1 MVFAR
6 KACWVAVLVLGVTM
20 SGCGNGG
27 SGATLF
33 QLVDP
38 NDSGVLFAN
47 TLQETVA
54 MNITTFPHLYNGGG
68 VAVGDING
76 DDLPDLFFT
85 GTQVSDRL
93 YVNKGDLQFED
104 ATAGAGILP
113 TDQGTS
119 RGVTMAD
126 VNSDGHLDIYVC
138 RGGTNE
144 QEHVPNQLFVNNG
157 DGTFSERA
165 EEFGLADA
173 GFSIQATFFDYDLDG
188 DLDAFVLN
196 APIRFED
203 PSRLAGGALHVALD
217 RYTSDR
223 LYRND
228 GGRFVDVTE
237 EAGVASYAF
246 GLSTTVADFNEDG
259 WPDMYVANDF
269 VVPDFLYINNGD
281 GTFSEPT
288 PEAFP
293 HTTFFSMGSDAADMN
308 NDGHVD
314 LMVLDMN
321 AEDSRRQKLLATG
334 MSYDG
339 HRLRMEQGYR
349 HQVMRNALHVNNGDG
364 TFSETGQLAG
374 ISNTDWSWGP
384 VLADFDNDG
393 LRDVFIANGYRRDV
407 TNLDYM
413 QFTVDSLRRAG
424 GEVDRIEDFLDL
436 VPTEKLQNYAYRN
449 RGDLTFEN
457 VSEAWG
463 LDDATFSNGT
473 AYADLDL
480 DGDLDLVI
488 NDLDG
493 TARLYR
499 NLSDTHYANRNWLVI
514 AFDGPEL
521 NPFGMGA
528 RVRVLGVGPD
538 TSVSIT
544 AENFTTRGF
553 YSAVEP
559 VLHFGLG
566 EEMTSASV
574 EVTWPDGQVQRL
586 EDVGMNERL
595 VLHYADASD
604 AAGEEV
610 PSGALLFHSVEG
622 LIGFAHTEDTFVD
635 FRRDL
640 LIPHMHS
647 REGPPLAAADVNG
660 DGLDDLF
667 VGGAAGQA
675 GQLFLQQGDGSFQ
688 TAADAPFSA
697 DASSEDT
704 RALFFDANG
713 DGVLDLYVA
722 SGGSHLTSQ
731 DESAAQAYQDRL
743 YMGDG
748 QGGFQP
754 AEGSLPLMPVPT
766 GAVAAG
772 DVDGDGDAD
781 LFVGGRVVPG
791 RWPESPRS
799 YLLINEGGRFTDQT
813 EALAPGL
820 AEVGLVTG
828 AVFADVDGDG
838 SEELVIAG
846 EWMAPQV
853 WSANGSGGLEL
864 VSENGLA
871 AYMGWWNTLSAVDV
885 DGDGDV
891 DLLGGNLGLNSRIRG
906 SLEQPVRIYAK
917 DFDNNG
923 SLDPILTLVYPDG
936 GEYPIHRREMMMK
949 QLPYLQQ
956 RFPRYGRYAA
966 STIDEV
972 FRASELEGALTREA
986 GWFSSTWFEN
996 DGAGQFIAHALPMEA
1011 QVAPIYAFVMRDVNG
1026 DGHVDLIAAGNN
1038 RFADVE
1044 RGPYDAGR
1052 GLVLLGNGQG
1062 GWESV
1067 PTRRHGLA
1075 LSGDVRSLVWL
1086 RNSSNGWL
1094 VAGNNDA
1101 PVQVRAIG
1109 SGS

>member
-1 MVFAR
+1 KFEDITEQAG
-6 KACWVAVLVLGVTM
+6 VAGRDSSISTGSTM
-20 SGCGNGG
+20 ADVDEDGDLDIYVCNTGHPDWSIDRRNQLFINDG
-27 SGATLF
+27 SGVFTESAEAFGLDSESYSNHATFFDYDRDGDLDMYLLNHPTDFSRANQVRHAPHQPEEYATDLF
-33 QLVDP
+33 FR
-38 NDSGVLFAN
+38 NDGDHFTDVSAEAGIQNFAFGLSA
-47 TLQETVA
+47 TA
-54 MNITTFPHLYNGGG
+54 
-68 VAVGDING
+68 GDING
-76 DDLPDLFFT
+76 DGWMDVFVANDYVIPDFLYLNNGDGTFT
-85 GTQVSDRL
+85 ESGMEAMPHTAHSGMGSD
-93 YVNKGDLQFED
+93 V
-104 ATAGAGILP
+104 
-113 TDQGTS
+113 
-119 RGVTMAD
+119 AD
-126 VNSDGHLDIYVC
+126 INNDGLLDIVILDMMAEDSRRQRLLGSMMKYD
-138 RGGTNE
+138 RYEILKQYGYGE
-144 QEHVPNQLFVNNG
+144 QIQRNMLHLNNG
-157 DGTFSERA
+157 DGTFSE
-165 EEFGLADA
+165 
-173 GFSIQATFFDYDLDG
+173 
-188 DLDAFVLN
+188 V
-196 APIRFED
+196 
-203 PSRLAGGALHVALD
+203 
-217 RYTSDR
+217 
-223 LYRND
+223 
-228 GGRFVDVTE
+228 
-237 EAGVASYAF
+237 
-246 GLSTTVADFNEDG
+246 
-259 WPDMYVANDF
+259 
-269 VVPDFLYINNGD
+269 
-281 GTFSEPT
+281 
-288 PEAFP
+288 
-293 HTTFFSMGSDAADMN
+293 
-308 NDGHVD
+308 
-314 LMVLDMN
+314 
-321 AEDSRRQKLLATG
+321 
-334 MSYDG
+334 
-339 HRLRMEQGYR
+339 
-349 HQVMRNALHVNNGDG
+349 
-364 TFSETGQLAG
+364 GQLAG
-374 ISNTDWSWGP
+374 ISTTDWSWGAL
-384 VLADFDNDG
+384 VADYDLDG
-393 LRDVFIANGYRRDV
+393 YRDIFIVNGYRHDV
-407 TNLDYM
+407 TNQDYM
-413 QFTVDSLRRAG
+413 KFTLDSLKRAG
-424 GEVDRIEDFLDL
+424 GGRVTLEEGDIYQYLDQI
-436 VPTEKLQNYAYRN
+436 PSEKLSNYAYRN
-449 RGDLTFEN
+449 RGDLTFED
-457 VSEAWG
+457 VSSLWG
-463 LDDATFSNGT
+463 LDDETFSNGA
-473 AYADLDL
+473 AYADLDG
-480 DGDLDLVI
+480 DGDLDLVV
-488 NDLDG
+488 NDIDG

-499 NLSDTHYANRNWLVI
+499 NMANHIFGNRHWLEI
-514 AFDGPEL
+514 AFEGPPG
-521 NPFGMGA
+521 NPFGIGA
-528 RVRVLGVGPD
+528 RVTIENEVGQQQ
-538 TSVSIT
+538 VG
-544 AENFTTRGF
+544 ENISSRGF
-553 YSAVEP
+553 FSSVPPELA
-559 VLHFGLG
+559 FGLG
-566 EEMTSASV
+566 EDGSAVSV
-574 EVTWPDGQVQRL
+574 TVVWPDGKWHRSADVSVDQRVTLDYSEATDSPRPYSPTESPLFAEAVSTGISFTHL
-586 EDVGMNERL
+586 ED
-595 VLHYADASD
+595 A
-604 AAGEEV
+604 
-610 PSGALLFHSVEG
+610 F
-622 LIGFAHTEDTFVD
+622 ID

-647 REGPPLAAADVNG
+647 REGPPLAASDVNG

-688 TAADAPFSA
+688 TAADAPFLA

-828 AVFADVDGDG
+828 AAFADVDGDG

-853 WSANGSGGLEL
+853 WSANGSGGLDL
-864 VSENGLA
+864 VAENGLG

-906 SLEQPVRIYAK
+906 SLEEPVHIYAK

-966 STIDEV
+966 STLSEV
-972 FRASELEGALTREA
+972 FRASELEDALTREA

-996 DGAGQFIAHALPMEA
+996 DGAGQFIAHALPIEA

-1109 SGS
+1109 NGS